1 MADFLF
7 YTSEGFTQVRN
18 GIDIENCQ
26 MLGIAKGKD
35 KVEAQDNLLKD
46 NPWIEEADFNRS
58 EFIVEQLLPDEERI
72 AIKEVLD
79 YLWDDE
85 EKHFEE
91 SGKPNN
97 HIFRI
102 LKHLK
107 ASIFE

>member
-46 NPWIEEADFNRS
+46 NPWIEEAGFNRS
-58 EFIVEQLLPDEERI
+58 EFIVEQLLPDEERL

-79 YLWDDE
+79 YLWGDE

-91 SGKPNN
+91 SGKPDN

-102 LKHLK
+102 LTHLK
-107 ASIFE
+107 ASI

>member
-58 EFIVEQLLPDEERI
+58 EFIVEQLLPDEERL

-79 YLWDDE
+79 YL
-85 EKHFEE
+85 
-91 SGKPNN
+91 
-97 HIFRI
+97 
-102 LKHLK
+102 
-107 ASIFE
+107 